1 MFEILNETLSYV
13 ISTLVHN
20 APSLALGILVAS
32 AIKVYVAPE
41 TLKNALMRKA
51 GISIPGS
58 VAFGAFT
65 PFCACGTMAIIVSM
79 LTTSL
84 PWGPIMAFI
93 VSSPLMSPDQFILLS
108 GVISTRFAV
117 MLAAASII
125 LGLSAGY
132 ITHFIERNT
141 RFLDNQARFQEDY
154 ISPCGCSQVKES
166 CYSYSIAP
174 MVENSNICSCSGSLA
189 ACCSKESSI
198 FSGLSLNAIA
208 DKYKLKELMSTIVN
222 IGLKKVLL
230 YFSIFAAIGYFIN
243 KFVPAE
249 LIMRYFSPD
258 NIFAVPLSA
267 IIGLPLY
274 VSGSSSLPII
284 KVLLE
289 GGASE
294 GAMLAFIITGPATS
308 AGVIAGIATIMRKRA
323 LALYLGY
330 ILAGGIILGYLY
342 DILLRFIL

>member
-1 MFEILNETLSYV
+1 MLEILKETIVYV
-13 ISTLVHN
+13 YSTLVHN
-20 APSLALGILVAS
+20 ALSLALGILVAS
-32 AIKVYVAPE
+32 AIKVYMDPKV
-41 TLKNALMRKA
+41 LKNTIMRKA

-65 PFCACGTMAIIVSM
+65 PFCACGTMAVIVSM
-79 LTTSL
+79 LTTAL

-108 GVISTRFAV
+108 GVISTRFA
-117 MLAAASII
+117 LALTAASII
-125 LGLSAGY
+125 IGLSAGY
-132 ITHFIERNT
+132 ITYLIEKNT
-141 RFLDNQARFQEDY
+141 GFLDNQARFQE
-154 ISPCGCSQVKES
+154 SSSESSCGCSKDF
-166 CYSYSIAP
+166 C
-174 MVENSNICSCSGSLA
+174 CSSTAA
-189 ACCSKESSI
+189 ACCSRETPLI
-198 FSGLSLNAIA
+198 TGLNKIEE
-208 DKYKLKELMSTIVN
+208 KFKLKELAGTIVDV
-222 IGLKKVLL
+222 GLKKVLL

-249 LIMRYFSPD
+249 LIMKYFSPD

-294 GAMLAFIITGPATS
+294 GAMLAFMITGPATS
-308 AGVIAGIATIMRKRA
+308 AGTIAGIATIMRKRA
-323 LALYLGY
+323 LSLYIAY

-342 DILLRFIL
+342 NLMLLFVL

>member
-1 MFEILNETLSYV
+1 MFELLRETVSYV
-13 ISTLVHN
+13 FDTLIHN

-32 AIKVYVAPE
+32 AIKVYMDPE
-41 TLKNALMRKA
+41 TLKNAIMRNA

-58 VAFGAFT
+58 VAFGALT

-79 LTTSL
+79 LTTAL

-93 VSSPLMSPDQFILLS
+93 VSSPLMSPDKFILLS
-108 GVISTRFAV
+108 GVISTRFAL
-117 MLAAASII
+117 MLTAASVII
-125 LGLSAGY
+125 GLSAGY
-132 ITHFIERNT
+132 ITHLIEKNT
-141 RFLDNQARFQEDY
+141 SFLDNQARFQE
-154 ISPCGCSQVKES
+154 SSNRSSCGCSQVKKS
-166 CYSYSIAP
+166 CCNLSSSSI
-174 MVENSNICSCSGSLA
+174 VKSSIDCSCSSSAA
-189 ACCSKESSI
+189 ACCSGDIPLTSSLKTI
-198 FSGLSLNAIA
+198 EEKF
-208 DKYKLKELMSTIVN
+208 KLKELASTIID
-222 IGLKKVLL
+222 IGLKKILL

-249 LIMRYFSPD
+249 LIFRYFSPD

-294 GAMLAFIITGPATS
+294 GAMLAFMITGPATS
-308 AGVIAGIATIMRKRA
+308 AGAIAGIATIMRKKA
-323 LALYLGY
+323 LALFIAY

-342 DILLRFIL
+342 NFLLAFAL

>member
-1 MFEILNETLSYV
+1 MFELLRETISYV
-13 ISTLVHN
+13 FSTLIHN

-32 AIKVYVAPE
+32 AIKVYIDPE
-41 TLKNALMRKA
+41 TLKNAIMRNA

-79 LTTSL
+79 LTTAL

-108 GVISTRFAV
+108 GVISTRFAL

-125 LGLSAGY
+125 IGLSAGY
-132 ITHFIERNT
+132 ITHLIEKNT
-141 RFLDNQARFQEDY
+141 SFLDNQARFQE
-154 ISPCGCSQVKES
+154 SSNESSCGCSQVKES
-166 CYSYSIAP
+166 CCSLSSASIIEYSR
-174 MVENSNICSCSGSLA
+174 VCGCSSPA
-189 ACCSKESSI
+189 VACCSGEI
-198 FSGLSLNAIA
+198 PLEASL
-208 DKYKLKELMSTIVN
+208 KTVEEKFKLRELVSVIVD

-230 YFSIFAAIGYFIN
+230 YFSIFAAIGFFIN

-249 LIMRYFSPD
+249 LIFRYFNPD

-308 AGVIAGIATIMRKRA
+308 AGTIAGIATIMRKRA
-323 LALYLGY
+323 LGLYIAY
-330 ILAGGIILGYLY
+330 VLAGGIILGYLY
-342 DILLRFIL
+342 NFLLAFVL